1 MHLSSK
7 KFSRSQLPK
16 FYITVLN
23 DKNVTEI
30 GGETNVPID
39 MNAAIYK

>member
-1 MHLSSK
+1 M
-7 KFSRSQLPK
+7 SQLPT

-39 MNAAIYK
+39 MNAATCTYLSVRIQEA